1 MNETESAAVLR
12 LAERFVAAI
21 EARDVDTV
29 RRCYAPQA
37 RIWHNVDGKVQSVDD
52 NIKGVH
58 WIHKV
63 LSGVHY
69 DVKRRLAIPGG
80 FLQEHVLRGTDHP
93 IIPIYMGGSWGTTY
107 HYYHGRLVRR
117 WFRFGRRRYKVVVV
131 FGRRLPA
138 GTNAFRVRQAVM
150 ELSCDY
156 FNARTVDVDGGHSF

>member
-1 MNETESAAVLR
+1 MNETESAAVLA
-12 LAERFVAAI
+12 LASRFVAAI

-80 FLQEHVLRGTDHP
+80 FLQEHVLRGTLP
-93 IIPIYMGGSWGTTY
+93 SGEAFAMPACVVCTVEGGVITALDEYLDSAHTRPLVAASQR
-107 HYYHGRLVRR
+107 GR
-117 WFRFGRRRYKVVVV
+117 
-131 FGRRLPA
+131 
-138 GTNAFRVRQAVM
+138 
-150 ELSCDY
+150 
-156 FNARTVDVDGGHSF
+156 